1 MLKLKFIKLIGING
15 IFGLLTLNCI
25 YFNKIDKKNRINLV
39 FDLDETLI
47 NSEKSK
53 YIEDCNMNLFSP
65 CDYVFRYMSEDI
77 DDDDGDCDDVGTTK
91 IIQVQKSYDV
101 WIRPFVK
108 ILFSIISKYNNLYLM
123 TNADIDYANDICDY
137 IGINKYFIDKKF
149 YDDIQTYNKKNNLS
163 GKDLEIFGSSN
174 TKNWILIDDLKSNS
188 VKNQKFIHISPYSFY
203 RSYDVELI
211 KLFFSITYANIL
223 HIFEVEDE

>member
-1 MLKLKFIKLIGING
+1 MLKLKFIKSIKMIGIS
-15 IFGLLTLNCI
+15 GLFCFTTLNI
-25 YFNKIDKKNRINLV
+25 VYFYKIDKKNQINLV

-53 YIEDCNMNLFSP
+53 YIKDYNMKSFAP
-65 CDYVFRYMSEDI
+65 YDYVFNYEGEEENEN
-77 DDDDGDCDDVGTTK
+77 DDGSIQ
-91 IIQVQKSYDV
+91 IIQVQKSYNV

-108 ILFSIISKYNNLYLM
+108 ILFNIISKYNNLYLM
-123 TNADIDYANDICDY
+123 TNADIDYANDICNH

-149 YDDIQTYNKKNNLS
+149 YDDIQIHNKKNNLD
-163 GKDLEIFGSSN
+163 GKDLKMFGNSN

-203 RSYDVELI
+203 RNYDVELI
-211 KLFFSITYANIL
+211 KLFFKITYANIL
-223 HIFEVEDE
+223 HIFDNE